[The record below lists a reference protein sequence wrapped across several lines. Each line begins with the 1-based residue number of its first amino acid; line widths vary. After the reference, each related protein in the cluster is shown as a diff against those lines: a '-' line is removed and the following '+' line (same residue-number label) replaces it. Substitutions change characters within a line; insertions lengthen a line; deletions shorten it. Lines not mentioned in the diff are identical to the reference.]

1 MNISPLDSIKHYLK
15 FLNAGLLAMNPGDGA
30 IKAWVGGINHQY
42 FQFDHVKESTK
53 RQIGSTFKPIVY
65 AAALEQGIS
74 PCDYFSAERTQFTNL
89 KNWTPANGEENYGL
103 KYSMEGALTYSVN
116 TASIKILEKG
126 GIDNTIELARRMG
139 ITSEI
144 PGVPSIALGTP
155 SISVLEMVVAYSAFA
170 NGGKKV
176 EPYYITAITDHEGK
190 ILERFNT
197 HQLEEQVL
205 AAENASLMVEMLRS
219 VVDEGTAVSLRTR
232 YGLKGEIAGKT
243 GTTQSNAD
251 GWFMAITP
259 KLVVGTWVGAD
270 DPGIR
275 FRTTSLGQGA
285 HTALPIFAEFYKQV
299 SSDPQRRYYTT
310 ARFSPPSSRTRRELT
325 CDLFK
330 EDKTFLEKIFGKKD
344 EDEVKV
350 REFGKEEDGEKRE
363 GFFKRLFKKKAASK

>member
-1 MNISPLDSIKHYLK
+1 MNISPIDSIKHYLR
-15 FLNAGLLAMNPGDGA
+15 FLNTGLLAIRPDDGA
-30 IKAWVGGINHQY
+30 IRVWVGGIDHQY
-42 FQFDHVKESTK
+42 FEFDHVKESTK

-89 KNWTPANGEENYGL
+89 KNWTPGNGEENYGL

-116 TASIKILEKG
+116 TASVKILERG
-126 GIDNTIELARRMG
+126 GISNTIELARRMG

-155 SISVLEMVVAYSAFA
+155 SISVLEMVVAYSTFA

-176 EPYYITAITDHEGK
+176 EPYYITAITDHDGNV
-190 ILERFNT
+190 LERFKT
-197 HQLEEQVL
+197 QPSDEQVL
-205 AAENASLMVEMLRS
+205 SPENASLMVEMLKS
-219 VVDEGTAVSLRTR
+219 VVDEGTAASLRTR
-232 YGLKGEIAGKT
+232 YGFTGDIAGKT

-285 HTALPIFAEFYKQV
+285 HTALPLFAEFYKHV
-299 SSDPQRRYYTT
+299 SSDPQRKHYTS
-310 ARFSPPSSRTRRELT
+310 ARFPPLSSKARRELT

-330 EDKTFLEKIFGKKD
+330 EDKTFLERIFGKKD
-344 EDEVKV
+344 EDELKV
-350 REFGKEEDGEKRE
+350 REFGKEEKDEKRE
-363 GFFKRLFKKKAASK
+363 GFFKRLFKKKSASN